1 MKKLLKAASLGL
13 ALFTLLA
20 NMNISAFAEMTE
32 PYETEETGTIPSYSA
47 AFSLTNNMRSVIITP
62 SVDFY
67 TSPEDDE
74 AAVSVQLDTVY
85 QNAVDIGLNTVFI
98 RTVADDCSYYS
109 TDMNKIGENDYISLA
124 ISKADTYGLDVFL
137 IYNIDYVLS
146 ECGNI
151 SDATDT
157 LISETHRFALKY
169 KADGIILDDY
179 YSQRSGESFGNYMAV
194 GSGIGYENWL
204 YDSTEY
210 FFRTACDVIHATD
223 NSIAVGL
230 MVNDMWANSTS
241 NEAGSET
248 ADSTQALY
256 DGFADT
262 KSFVEKGYVDFT
274 VVKSYGSLTDGNL
287 PFEKV
292 TGWWGTLSAD
302 SSIPMYV
309 VHYNE
314 KIGTSSTGWGGEDQ
328 LLRQLSTAK
337 DITGYGGS
345 VFNSYASLTANPLNS
360 TTTLTQFYSNQIN
373 EETLFEDLVM
383 TSPSRLKYTTEEPVA
398 EFMGSF
404 DENFDV
410 YFNGS
415 KIELNK
421 AGNFYLE
428 KDLAI
433 GNNKFTITHKG
444 KTYTY
449 NIERKIT
456 VMKSVDDSIGEGK
469 TLKVEGGTKIQLS
482 AIAYKGATVTA
493 SINGKVITLKQT
505 STTLDNDDL
514 NSYYARFKGTY
525 TVPDGIIGEEQNLGM
540 ITVVG
545 TYKGYT
551 MTMYGSK
558 VKVNALPEP
567 PKEEITAEIYD
578 QDSAGSGEVVGT
590 IDPIK
595 TESEAVT
602 FVKALNNYTFVYN
615 AKTTGAVLTPDFG
628 QLPAGTLDYYLSTSG
643 SYYITESG
651 KRFNSS
657 DVTLAEGFGL
667 GDNKLFVRSV
677 GTSGG
682 DSYIKIQLDDK
693 VSYNVETIGNT
704 YYTAYDGD
712 YNVDNF
718 TADYVYITFDN
729 VTSVTKLPSFEY
741 NLVFSSGKWET
752 VTVNGVPKF
761 RLVLKLRQP
770 GVYMGSGAY
779 YDSEG
784 CLILTFQ
791 VPTNVI
797 SNLNIV
803 IDPGH
808 GYGVSADKFDPG
820 AIGHVTEQKV
830 NLAVAKSLTSKL
842 KDMGVNAVR
851 LKTESTFLLTASR
864 PSYARQYGCDLY
876 ISLHSN
882 KVTTNSEARGVEVYY
897 FTPYSQPL
905 AAAISAEIAN
915 YFQNNVYSDGA
926 NKNRGAKYSYY
937 WVTEQQDFPSVLV
950 EMGFVS
956 NLEDAMALADS
967 DHQAGI
973 AKAIINGINTYLSR
987 SSISYST
994 NGNDSAGEG
1003 GGEVTTSPAETEA
1016 PEDSSEPEETTTTP
1030 GTTDEN
1036 DAIPDDE
1043 SQETIG
1049 SDDDEVPEEGEE
1061 IPEDEDGEEIPA
1073 DEEEAIEEEEPPIE

>member
-1 MKKLLKAASLGL
+1 MKKFLKAASMAV
-13 ALFTLLA
+13 ALFTLFA
-20 NMNISAFAEMTE
+20 NMNTAAFAEAAADSG
-32 PYETEETGTIPSYSA
+32 ETEETGTMPEYSA

-62 SVDFY
+62 TVDFL
-67 TSPEDDE
+67 TSEEDDE
-74 AAVSVQLDTVY
+74 AAVSVQLDAVY

-98 RTVADDCSYYS
+98 RTASDECSYYNA
-109 TDMNKIGENDYISLA
+109 DMNKTKETDYISLA
-124 ISKADTYGLDVFL
+124 LSKAETYGLDAFL
-137 IYNIDYVLS
+137 IYNIDKVLAK
-146 ECGNI
+146 C
-151 SDATDT
+151 SDITEATDL

-169 KADGIILDDY
+169 KPDGIVLDDY
-179 YSQRSGESFGNYMAV
+179 YSSRNSESFGNYMEV

-204 YDSTEY
+204 YDSTE
-210 FFRTACDVIHATD
+210 FFFQTACDVIHQTD

-230 MVNDMWANSTS
+230 MVNDVWANASS
-241 NEAGSET
+241 NDAGSDT
-248 ADSTQALY
+248 ADSVQALY

-274 VVKSYGSLTDGNL
+274 VVRSYGSLTDSSL

-292 TGWWGTLSAD
+292 TGWWGTLSAE

-314 KIGTSSTGWGGEDQ
+314 KIGTSAAGWGGEDQ
-328 LLRQLSTAK
+328 ILRQLSTAK
-337 DITGYGGS
+337 DIAGYGGS
-345 VFNSYASLTANPLNS
+345 VFNSYASLAANPFNS
-360 TTTLTQFYSNQIN
+360 TTTLTQFYGNEIN

-421 AGNFYLE
+421 AGNFYLQ
-428 KDLAI
+428 KDLSI
-433 GNNKFTITHKG
+433 GSNKFTITHKG
-444 KTYTY
+444 KTYIY

-482 AIAYKGATVTA
+482 AIAYKGSTVTA

-505 STTLDNDDL
+505 TTTLDNDDL

-525 TVPDGIIGEEQNLGM
+525 TVPDGVIGEVQDLGM

-567 PKEEITAEIYD
+567 PKENISAEIYD

-595 TESEAVT
+595 SETEAVT
-602 FVKALNNYTFVYN
+602 LVKTLNNYTFVYN
-615 AKTTGAVLTPDFG
+615 AKTTGAVLSPDFG

-651 KRFNSS
+651 KRFNAS
-657 DVTLAEGFGL
+657 DASLVDGCGFGE
-667 GDNKLFVRSV
+667 NKLYVRSV
-677 GTSGG
+677 GTTGG

-693 VSYNVETIGNT
+693 VSYNVETVGNS

-718 TADYVYITFDN
+718 TATHVYVTFDN

-741 NLVFSSGKWET
+741 NLVFSAGKWET
-752 VTVNGVPKF
+752 VNVNGVPKF
-761 RLVLKLRQP
+761 RLVLQLRQP
-770 GVYMGSGAY
+770 GVFMGSGAY

-830 NLAVAKSLTSKL
+830 NLAVAKQLTAQL
-842 KDMGVNAVR
+842 KALGVNAVR
-851 LKTESTFLLTASR
+851 LQTESSFLLSASR
-864 PSYARQYGCDLY
+864 PTYARQYGCDLY

-882 KVTTNSEARGVEVYY
+882 KVTTNSDARGVEVYY

-915 YFQNNVYSDGA
+915 YYQYNVYSDGA

-994 NGNDSAGEG
+994 NGNDSAGNG
-1003 GGEVTTSPAETEA
+1003 GGTATEPAETTA
-1016 PEDSSEPEETTTTP
+1016 PEDTSEPVETTT

-1036 DAIPDDE
+1036 DALPDDE
-1043 SQETIG
+1043 PQETIPTT
-1049 SDDDEVPEEGEE
+1049 DDVTPD
-1061 IPEDEDGEEIPA
+1061 DGEEIP
-1073 DEEEAIEEEEPPIE
+1073 DDGDDTSGIESDTYDA